1 MSNTRGTVEIYE
13 GNNTIRKLMSDAL
26 MRAGF
31 SVVERTAGSPTPA
44 EGCDLLVV
52 DVDSGL
58 PDTDARAR
66 VYQEDERPVL
76 YCGVRSSRERFPS
89 NPWLDRPFSKNTFL
103 SECLILVEGPTAERI
118 TIAGDDDPITRELHY
133 DEAISLEKQLGLEP
147 GVLRTDHGYEAE
159 AEADED
165 DVMDL
170 DAHGSAII
178 EVADLRSLMTGGR
191 LVGSVAT
198 RRVDANE
205 LIHDRSELP
214 RLMPRTPSF
223 NQTMPDTPLAMASLA
238 DGQDLSNTTE
248 SGIVPPPDETD
259 ASRLSADLKN
269 VARILADS
277 WNRIGVTARTEDRA
291 DRIERIL
298 SSLFEGGMR
307 AVSQEI
313 RRIPSGVGFAGS
325 LESLPV
331 IDLLRTIRD
340 RKLRGRLEISVPDA
354 TWVLFLE
361 SGTIDD
367 LENLSGSAD
376 LQLLDALLAMQQL
389 SPTHHV
395 EMSKG
400 YATGEFHEPAAFK
413 LVQDQV
419 VALEDVQRARVRCL
433 KDAFRVICAARRG
446 NFAFL
451 EILNGDGQSWPV
463 RGLGQSVDTLLL
475 EVLRESSFDTGDSQ
489 ATARTVLML
498 DAGRTA
504 SLAPEALTE
513 EERAVLIFFRDGEKV
528 GSIVEQ
534 LSHPELERIVNRL
547 KKLEL
552 LKRTS
557 PKIVTPRVVS
567 PPIEVRSQTVVNPL
581 TDVLSRNERRKN
593 STDGDDQP
601 THLKNSIHI
610 GPDLDDDDESNTD
623 TDNHLDDDT
632 PA

>member
-13 GNNTIRKLMSDAL
+13 GNNTIRRLMSATL
-26 MRAGF
+26 ARAGF
-31 SVVERTAGSPTPA
+31 EVVETLAGSPSPSEA
-44 EGCDLLVV
+44 DLLVV

-58 PDTDARAR
+58 PDTASRAKA
-66 VYQEDERPVL
+66 YQDDERPVL
-76 YCGVRSSRERFPS
+76 FCGVRSSRERFPAT
-89 NPWLDRPFSKNTFL
+89 PWLDRPFSKNTFL
-103 SECLILVEGPTAERI
+103 SQCLVLIEGPTAERI
-118 TIAGDDDPITRELHY
+118 VIAGEDDPITRELHY
-133 DEAISLEKQLGLEP
+133 DEAIALEKQLGLEP
-147 GVLRTDHGYEAE
+147 GVLGTDHMDYEVD
-159 AEADED
+159 DE
-165 DVMDL
+165 VMDL

-178 EVADLRSLMTGGR
+178 EVADLRTLMSGGR
-191 LVGSVAT
+191 LVGEVAT

-205 LIHDRSELP
+205 LIHDRAELP
-214 RLMPRTPSF
+214 RMMPRTPSF
-223 NQTMPDTPLAMASLA
+223 NQTMPDTPLAMASLGEG
-238 DGQDLSNTTE
+238 DELSNTTE

-259 ASRLSADLKN
+259 AARLASDLKN
-269 VARILADS
+269 VARVLADS

-307 AVSQEI
+307 SVSQEI

-340 RKLRGRLEISVPDA
+340 RRLRGRLEISVPDA

-376 LQLLDALLAMQQL
+376 LQILDALLSLKRL
-389 SPTHHV
+389 SSADHI
-395 EMSKG
+395 ELSKG
-400 YATGEFHEPAAFK
+400 YATGEFHEPATIK
-413 LVQDQV
+413 LVQDELV
-419 VALEDVQRARVRCL
+419 TLDEIQRARVRCL

-463 RGLGQSVDTLLL
+463 RGLGQNVDALLL

-504 SLAPEALTE
+504 ALSPEALTE
-513 EERAVLIFFRDGEKV
+513 EERAVLLFFRDGEKV

-534 LSHPELERIVNRL
+534 LSHPELARIVNRL

-557 PKIVTPRVVS
+557 PRIKTPAIASPVS
-567 PPIEVRSQTVVNPL
+567 EVRNQTVVNPL

-593 STDGDDQP
+593 ASNTDDQP
-601 THLKNSIHI
+601 THLKSSGHI
-610 GPDLDDDDESNTD
+610 GPDLDDDDDDEDDSNTD
-623 TDNHLDDDT
+623 IHRDDDT

>member
-1 MSNTRGTVEIYE
+1 MANSRGTVEIYE
-13 GNNTIRKLMSDAL
+13 GNNTIRKLMSATL

-31 SVVERTAGSPTPA
+31 EVVERSSGSPAPT

-66 VYQEDERPVL
+66 VYQGDERPVL
-76 YCGVRSSRERFPS
+76 FCGVRSSRERFPS
-89 NPWLDRPFSKNTFL
+89 NSWLNRPFSKNTFL
-103 SECLILVEGPTAERI
+103 SECLLLIEGPTAERI
-118 TIAGDDDPITRELHY
+118 TIVGDDDPITRELHY
-133 DEAISLEKQLGLEP
+133 DEAVSLEKQLGLEP
-147 GVLRTDHGYEAE
+147 GVLRTDHGYEA
-159 AEADED
+159 DD

-170 DAHGSAII
+170 DEHGSAII
-178 EVADLRSLMTGGR
+178 EVADLSTLMTGGR

-205 LIHDRSELP
+205 LIHDRAEMP

-238 DGQDLSNTTE
+238 EGQDLSTTTE

-259 ASRLSADLKN
+259 AARLSADLKS

-325 LESLPV
+325 LEALPV

-376 LQLLDALLAMQQL
+376 LQLLDALLALQKI
-389 SPTHHV
+389 SPGHHV

-413 LVQDQV
+413 LVQELV
-419 VALEDVQRARVRCL
+419 VTLDDVQRARVRCL

-504 SLAPEALTE
+504 ALAPEALTE
-513 EERAVLIFFRDGEKV
+513 EERAVLLFFRDGEKV

-557 PKIVTPRVVS
+557 PKIVTPRVAS

-593 STDGDDQP
+593 TRDGDDQP

-623 TDNHLDDDT
+623 NHRDDDT